1 MTSQKT
7 KKLSE
12 KSLQILRK
20 ICWYSEGTNASLS
33 LMVEFCAVIIDYIS
47 KSSSLTLDQLFGN
60 FSIVASELLFYL
72 GSDLAAYQAATF
84 TLISSSRGKFGLK
97 IN

>member
-1 MTSQKT
+1 
-7 KKLSE
+7 
-12 KSLQILRK
+12 
-20 ICWYSEGTNASLS
+20 
-33 LMVEFCAVIIDYIS
+33 MVEFCAVIIDYIS

-72 GSDLAAYQAATF
+72 GSDLATYQAATF